1 MRRNKWLVGALAL
14 LLLLGAVG
22 YLTIRNQ
29 PNFQGSRVRNP
40 DAYLLDIRAMNGTD
54 LHTLELQKDDV
65 LDVLFETTKG
75 AINLEI
81 KGPDGATLYCGNGRD
96 ATSFTLN
103 IPDSGVYRI
112 MVEARHAK
120 GTLHIQLRHTQEAD
134 GAV

>member
-1 MRRNKWLVGALAL
+1 MRRNKWLVGALVL
-14 LLLLGAVG
+14 LLLLGAIG

-81 KGPDGATLYCGNGRD
+81 KGPDGATLYRGNGRD

-134 GAV
+134 GTV

>member
-65 LDVLFETTKG
+65 LDVLFETT
-75 AINLEI
+75 
-81 KGPDGATLYCGNGRD
+81 
-96 ATSFTLN
+96 
-103 IPDSGVYRI
+103 
-112 MVEARHAK
+112 
-120 GTLHIQLRHTQEAD
+120 
-134 GAV
+134 